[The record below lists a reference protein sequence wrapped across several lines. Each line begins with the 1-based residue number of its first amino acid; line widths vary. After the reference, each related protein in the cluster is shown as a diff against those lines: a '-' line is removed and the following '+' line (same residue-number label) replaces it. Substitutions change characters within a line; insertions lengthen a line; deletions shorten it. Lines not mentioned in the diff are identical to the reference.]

1 MATLKEIRARLR
13 QLGLENEYGYRAEAK
28 LIPRALEGDEELLQ
42 ITSGVREGQR
52 WLLIVTARRLVLLS
66 KPTMGSPNVIAIP
79 REDLRTVR
87 GRRGLLFGS
96 LTLETGT
103 DTYSFSNVLKKSLPG
118 FLEELQSSAQ

>member
-1 MATLKEIRARLR
+1 MAADSHRTAAGAPVKAYH
-13 QLGLENEYGYRAEAK
+13 GL
-28 LIPRALEGDEELLQ
+28 
-42 ITSGVREGQR
+42 
-52 WLLIVTARRLVLLS
+52 
-66 KPTMGSPNVIAIP
+66 PNVIAIP
-79 REDLRTVR
+79 REDLRTVQ